1 MKIVCVGSYCAG
13 ALICDLL
20 NGEASPFE
28 TSVIQNRFN
37 HTLKVGPDD
46 KFLHLVL
53 PTHLA
58 EWEKLTTRLVGAE
71 WTEGKAFG
79 HHQPIFLIPNLDI
92 FEEVY
97 NITTTTMK
105 SRWYRFLRH
114 YWIEINGQKMM
125 QEYSMDNIKG
135 MINIIKHDP
144 SWLPVEGPNI
154 TNIEFEDVVS
164 GKWCE
169 ETGGDMKHMATWR
182 RKNKFILD
190 DFEQD
195 PALVELWETQ
205 EQYYMDPDWEEMN
218 GRPAEFYRK
227 VPPLWEVPAINRINS
242 LLDDKNG

>member
-1 MKIVCVGSYCAG
+1 MKIVCVGFYCAG
-13 ALICDLL
+13 GLICDLL

-37 HTLKVGPDD
+37 NILKKTPDNTQH
-46 KFLHLVL
+46 LHLVL
-53 PTHLA
+53 PTHLE
-58 EWEKLTTRLVGAE
+58 EWKKLTSSMVVKE
-71 WTEGKAFG
+71 WTKGKAFG

-125 QEYSMDNIKG
+125 KESAMNNIKNS
-135 MINIIKHDP
+135 INIIKYDE
-144 SWLPVEGPNI
+144 SWETVEELNVV
-154 TNIEFEDVVS
+154 NIEFEDVVS

-169 ETGGDMKHMATWR
+169 EIGGNMDHMATWR

-190 DFEQD
+190 DYEQD
-195 PALVELWETQ
+195 PALIKLWETQ
-205 EQYYMDPDWEEMN
+205 EQYNMDPDWKDS
-218 GRPAEFYRK
+218 FHK
-227 VPPLWEVPAINRINS
+227 VDLHAKEVPAIKRMMYLYKNRLIS
-242 LLDDKNG
+242 Y